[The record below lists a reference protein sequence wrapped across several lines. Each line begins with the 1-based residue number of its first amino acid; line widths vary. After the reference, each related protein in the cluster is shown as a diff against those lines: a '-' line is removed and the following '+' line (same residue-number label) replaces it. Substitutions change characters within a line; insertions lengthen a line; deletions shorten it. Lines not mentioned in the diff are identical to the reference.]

1 MHTYFRQTTKLEGPI
16 LAFKMPKQYFHACS
30 NYCGKEVD
38 GHEVKLHR
46 SLAWKADKSV
56 EKLNR
61 ICWLTQHACFFYL
74 PWKPFAPILSLTPQV
89 LFELTLSEIKSYFS
103 AIFLFFFYFFY
114 FLIFPTV
121 FVPMGLLPWEIQD
134 AFPGESQLQESHTT
148 QPTVHAECFSVS
160 LNHHTLTWT
169 RGSLTCAQM

>member
-46 SLAWKADKSV
+46 SLAWKAEKSV

-103 AIFLFFFYFFY
+103 AIFLFFFYFLLFN
-114 FLIFPTV
+114 FSNCICPNGIA
-121 FVPMGLLPWEIQD
+121 PMGNSGCLPWGKP
-134 AFPGESQLQESHTT
+134 AAGESHY
-148 QPTVHAECFSVS
+148 PTYGACWVF
-160 LNHHTLTWT
+160 
-169 RGSLTCAQM
+169 